1 VLQHWAQLHLP
12 QQAQT
17 ASNMRA
23 SEFIAEGQKVGRLSK
38 TKSFATVGLHK
49 FVDPNRADRVYELNR
64 IMMAAASTDGTFVPD
79 IDGESWAGRFNISA
93 PYTEEEHNMLKMAYK
108 AIGSEF
114 QDLNHGDLRSQ
125 EIPSTSTVSPV
136 KAFKGYAR

>member
-1 VLQHWAQLHLP
+1 
-12 QQAQT
+12 
-17 ASNMRA
+17 MRA
-23 SEFIAEGQKVGRLSK
+23 SEFIAEGQKIGRLSK
-38 TKSFATVGLHK
+38 TKSFATVGLNK

-79 IDGESWAGRFNISA
+79 IDGESWAGRFNIAA
-93 PYTEEEHNMLKMAYK
+93 PYTPQEQEMLKMAYK

-114 QDLNHGDLRSQ
+114 KDLNKGDLRSQ

-136 KAFKGYAR
+136 KAFKGYKR

>member
-1 VLQHWAQLHLP
+1 MPQHWAQQHLP

-17 ASNMRA
+17 ANNMRA
-23 SEFIAEGQKVGRLSK
+23 SEFVVEGQKAGRLSK

-49 FVDPNRADRVYELNR
+49 FVDHDRADRVYELNR
-64 IMMAAASTDGTFVPD
+64 VMMAAACTDGVNPPD
-79 IDGESWAGRFNISA
+79 IDAESWAGRHDIAA
-93 PYTEEEHNMLKMAYK
+93 PYTSVEADMLKLAYK
-108 AIGSEF
+108 AVGTEF
-114 QDLNHGDLRSQ
+114 HDLNSGDLRSQ